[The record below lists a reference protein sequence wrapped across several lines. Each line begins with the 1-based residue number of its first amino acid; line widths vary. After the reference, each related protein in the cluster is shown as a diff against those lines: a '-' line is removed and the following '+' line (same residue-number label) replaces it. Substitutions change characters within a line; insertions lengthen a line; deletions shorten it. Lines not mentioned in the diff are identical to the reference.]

1 MSSPTAEFDATA
13 LNRTAD
19 SNKRFMMAVYLFVFL
34 TTVGA
39 SLVLAS
45 RHWSQDVM
53 DSWSLTRYPV
63 DYDVIAW
70 ALFAVGAL
78 IAASGISYLRSGASR
93 VRVTGEGLELVFP
106 GGRILRR
113 SWHASRPN
121 LSLHEWPGLPN
132 QGFAMSVGRIDT
144 RLPRE
149 AYDFVLQRA
158 KDLGL
163 PTTVRSGFALYA
175 AAKSRITWIGP
186 PSPGALHAT
195 STSIRRSG

>member
-1 MSSPTAEFDATA
+1 MLDFDARV
-13 LNRTAD
+13 LNEDAD
-19 SNKRFMMAVYLFVFL
+19 RNKRFMLAVYLFVFL
-34 TTVGA
+34 TMVGA

-45 RHWSQDVM
+45 RHWSQDVTAG
-53 DSWSLTRYPV
+53 WSVTRYPV

-78 IAASGISYLRSGASR
+78 IAAYGISYLRSGAAL
-93 VRVTGEGLELVFP
+93 VRVTREGLELVFP
-106 GGRILRR
+106 SGRSLRR

-132 QGFAMSVGRIDT
+132 QGYAMRVGRIDT

-149 AYDFVLQRA
+149 AYDFVLQRV

-163 PTTVRSGFALYA
+163 PTTVGSDFALYA
-175 AAKSRITWIGP
+175 AAKPRITWIGP

-195 STSIRRSG
+195 SNPNRRLG